1 MQHIYGLQDAN
12 VSGVWLSIGSFDG
25 VHLGHQSIINKLTAG
40 AHAAGA
46 PAVVLTFY
54 PHPSVV
60 LRGPR
65 ESFYLTTPE
74 EKAELLGELGVDLV
88 ITHPFN
94 QEVAQMSA
102 EDFIGQLVKHLTL
115 AQLWVGYDFSLGR
128 DREGNLPK
136 LKEIGEKPEYNFSVH
151 EVSALLSGGAVVSS
165 SRIRS
170 LLEAGDIESP
180 ASLLGRSF
188 SISGEVV
195 KGEGRGRKLGIPTA
209 NLSIA
214 KERVVP
220 GAGVYAGFVTH
231 QGKSYPAVT
240 NIGVRPTFEDLPV
253 APRAESHILDFN
265 EDLYGEEINLSFIAR
280 LRSEMRF
287 ESVEA
292 LMAQIN
298 LDIEKAR
305 EVLKDIN

>member
-74 EKAELLGELGVDLV
+74 EKAELLGALVVDLV

-94 QEVAQMSA
+94 QDVAQMSA
-102 EDFIGQLVKHLTL
+102 EDFIGQLVKHLGVE
-115 AQLWVGYDFSLGR
+115 QLWVGYDFSLGR
-128 DREGNLPK
+128 DREGSLPK
-136 LKEIGEKPEYNFSVH
+136 LKEIGEKPEYNF
-151 EVSALLSGGAVVSS
+151 
-165 SRIRS
+165 RIRG
-170 LLEAGDIESP
+170 LLEAGDVES
-180 ASLLGRSF
+180 ATSLLGRSF

-220 GAGVYAGFVTH
+220 GAGVYAGFITH
-231 QGKSYPAVT
+231 QGKSYQSVT

-280 LRSEMRF
+280 LRSELRF

-305 EVLKDIN
+305 EVLTAID